1 MKESVKMQKEIYEMY
16 SSGNTHKQRSV
27 CMCVCMRSTKI
38 RGMLHRF
45 KVPIT
50 AECSSDGISGT
61 RRAQMAP
68 KSSESF

>member
-1 MKESVKMQKEIYEMY
+1 MY

-27 CMCVCMRSTKI
+27 CVCVCSTEI
-38 RGMLHRF
+38 RGMSHRF

-50 AECSSDGISGT
+50 AECSSNGISGT